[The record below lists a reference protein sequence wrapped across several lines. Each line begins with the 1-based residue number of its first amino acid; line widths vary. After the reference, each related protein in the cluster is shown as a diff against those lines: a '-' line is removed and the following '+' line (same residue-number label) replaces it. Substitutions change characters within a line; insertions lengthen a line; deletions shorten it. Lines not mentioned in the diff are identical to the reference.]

1 MLEKLSDLLT
11 SEAFTALTSLLAAIS
26 PILAAAIAFFTA
38 KHTTRKELRKLKS
51 QWNREDAVW
60 EKESFT
66 EMVAAVSRYAQ
77 SGWSKHQREAMEKIS
92 VVQTQKNDPRIADL
106 LLAVSSGN
114 RTDALDYLQK
124 LIALDTNTKPAL
136 LQIARKKHKK

>member
-1 MLEKLSDLLT
+1 MFEKLSDVLT

-26 PILAAAIAFFTA
+26 PILAATVAFFTA
-38 KHTTRKELRKLKS
+38 KHTTRKEFRKLES
-51 QWNREDAVW
+51 QWNREDTVW
-60 EKESFT
+60 EKESFAK
-66 EMVAAVSRYAQ
+66 MVAAVSRYTQ
-77 SGWSKHQREAMEKIS
+77 SGWSRHQREAMEKIS